1 MATKIRGITIE
12 LGADYSQVTDA
23 LKKVTKELNNTT
35 KSLKDVDKLLKLD
48 PSNVELLTQKQSYLE
63 DAISL
68 TSQKLLE
75 EKNILENLP
84 SGENGEQTEQQ
95 KALAREIE
103 ATTIQLQKYQGEL
116 DTTTTAL
123 NGTETATT
131 KAEQSTEELVKTAEK
146 GSGRLEKLSQA
157 FTGMNQGLE
166 LMKKGFSMVKGV
178 YDEFVGDT
186 VALADELLT
195 TSTIT
200 GLSTDALQEYSFM
213 AELVDTDV
221 STITGSLA
229 KLTKNM
235 DSAKDG
241 SGSSAEAF
249 KQLGISVTD
258 ANGNLRNSDEVF
270 GEVINALGEMDN
282 ETEKN
287 ALAMNIF
294 GKSAMELNPLIDAGS
309 EAIEEYRQQAH
320 EMGYVLDEETLGAL
334 GGVDD
339 TLQLLN
345 NQFTSVKQQIAVA
358 LLPVVEEITSAFLK
372 WASSVDWV
380 AVGNTIK
387 KVVNTISTV
396 IKGLIPI
403 VEAIIKVVKTVIGK
417 LVEFFTMKWEIP
429 KIKLPH
435 FAITPRGWK
444 ISDLLKGSIP
454 KLSIDWY
461 AKAMENGMVLDGA
474 TIFGMNSKGQLMGGG
489 ERGREVI
496 IGEDKF
502 KQMTGQTSIVINVN
516 EVNNPEATAKAVM
529 NHLQLAM
536 ATEGRVWR

>member
-12 LGADYSQVTDA
+12 LGADYSQVTEA
-23 LKKVTKELNNTT
+23 FKKVTKELNATT

-48 PSNVELLTQKQSYLE
+48 PGNVELLAQKQGYLE
-63 DAISL
+63 DAISQV
-68 TSQKLLE
+68 SQKLLE

-103 ATTIQLQKYQGEL
+103 ATSLQLQKYKGEL
-116 DTTTTAL
+116 ESTTSAL
-123 NGTETATT
+123 NGTETATN
-131 KAEQSTEELVKTAEK
+131 KAEQSTEELANTAEK
-146 GSGRLEKLSQA
+146 SSGRFEKLSSA
-157 FTGMNQGLE
+157 FTGLNQGVE
-166 LMKKGFSMVKGV
+166 LMSKGFGMVKKV

-221 STITGSLA
+221 STITGSLT

-235 DSAKDG
+235 SSAKDG
-241 SGSSAEAF
+241 TGASAEAF

-258 ANGNLRNSDEVF
+258 SNGELRSTDEVF
-270 GEVINALGEMDN
+270 SEVINALGGMSN

-287 ALAMNIF
+287 ALAMDIF
-294 GKSAMELNPLIDAGS
+294 GKSAMELNPLIDAGA
-309 EAIEEYRQQAH
+309 EAIEGYRQQAH
-320 EMGYVLDEETLGAL
+320 DMGYVLDGETLDAL

-345 NQFTSVKQQIAVA
+345 NQFTAVKQQIGVA
-358 LLPVVEEITSAFLK
+358 LMPVVAEITTAFLE

-380 AVGNTIK
+380 EVGNTIK
-387 KVVNTISTV
+387 TVVGKIATV
-396 IKGLIPI
+396 IKGLTPI
-403 VEAIIKVVKTVIGK
+403 IEAVIKVVGIIIDK
-417 LVEFFTMKWEIP
+417 LVEFFTMEWKIP

-435 FAITPRGWK
+435 FGITPRGWK
-444 ISDLLKGSIP
+444 IGDLLKGTIP
-454 KLSIDWY
+454 KLAIDWY
-461 AKAMENGMVLDGA
+461 AKGYEGMVLDGA

-489 ERGREVI
+489 EKGREII

-502 KQMTGQTSIVINVN
+502 KQMTSNQISIIIN
-516 EVNNPEATAKAVM
+516 EANNPEATAQAVM
-529 NHLQLAM
+529 NRLQLAM
-536 ATEGRVWR
+536 SAEGRVWR

>member
-23 LKKVTKELNNTT
+23 FKQISKELSATQ
-35 KSLKDVDKLLKLD
+35 KSLKDVDKLLKFD
-48 PSNVELLTQKQSYLE
+48 PTNVELLTQKQGYLE
-63 DAISL
+63 DAIEQ
-68 TSQKLLE
+68 TSKKLLE

-103 ATTIQLQKYQGEL
+103 ATSLQLQKYQDEL
-116 DTTTTAL
+116 NTTTTAL
-123 NGTETATT
+123 EGTGQATE
-131 KAEQSTEELVKTAEK
+131 KAEESTEELVETAEK
-146 GSGRLEKLSQA
+146 GSDRLSKLSEA
-157 FTGMNQGLE
+157 FTGINQGLE
-166 LMKKGFSMVKGV
+166 LVKKGFGALKGV
-178 YDEFVGDT
+178 YDEFIGDT
-186 VALADELLT
+186 VSMADELMQ

-235 DSAKDG
+235 GSAKDG
-241 SGSSAEAF
+241 TGASAEAF
-249 KQLGISVTD
+249 KQLGVSVTD
-258 ANGNLRNSDEVF
+258 SNGELRGTDEVF
-270 GEVINALGEMDN
+270 NEIIDALGQMSN
-282 ETEKN
+282 ETERD
-287 ALAMNIF
+287 ALAMDIF
-294 GKSAMELNPLIDAGS
+294 GKSAQELNPLISAGS
-309 EAIEEYRQQAH
+309 EAIEEYKNQAH
-320 EMGYVLDEETLGAL
+320 EMGYVLDNETLEAL

-339 TLQLLN
+339 TMQLLT
-345 NQFTSVKQQIAVA
+345 NQFNAVKSQIAVA
-358 LLPVVEEITSAFLK
+358 LLPIVEEITKAFLE

-387 KVVNTISTV
+387 TVVTKIGNV
-396 IKGLIPI
+396 IKTLTPI
-403 VEAIIKVVKTVIGK
+403 IEAVIKVVSTIIGK
-417 LVEFFTMKWEIP
+417 LVEFFTMDWKIP

-435 FAITPRGWK
+435 FSISPRGWK
-444 ISDLLKGSIP
+444 ISDLLKGSLP
-454 KLSIDWY
+454 KLSIEWY

-474 TIFGMNSKGQLMGGG
+474 TIFGMNKNGQLMGGG

-502 KQMTGQTSIVINVN
+502 KQMTSNSINITIN
-516 EVNNPEATAKAVM
+516 ESANPEATAQAVM
-529 NHLQLAM
+529 NKLQLAM
-536 ATEGRVWR
+536 ASEGRVWR